1 MTPWNPHSWQRFPA
15 QQQPAYDD
23 PSELEAALAR
33 LRRLPPLVVPEEVE
47 RLRGL
52 LADAASGRRF
62 LLQGGDCA
70 EQFKDCTPEAIE
82 GKLRVLL
89 QMSVVLAHGG
99 RRPVVRIG
107 RIAGQFAKPRSKP
120 TETVQGRELPSYR
133 GDLVNGLEASEAAR
147 RADPGRLLEAYFH
160 ASATLNH
167 LRALAAGGFAD
178 LHHPER
184 WELPGET
191 GSVPAYR
198 RTLDQVR
205 ESLDFLEAL
214 GGVQREALE
223 RIDFFTSH
231 EALLLPYEEAL
242 TRWVGGASAYY
253 NLGAHTLWIG
263 ERTRQLDGAHV
274 EYLRGIR
281 NPLGVKVGPSAT
293 PEHLADLL
301 AKLDPDR
308 EPGRLTLITRFGAA
322 KIQEALP
329 PLLKAVQATGHP
341 VLWSCDPM
349 HGNGVSVQVGLSPE
363 QEAEGH
369 RAKGVAQRASR
380 TMREV
385 KTRDFGAILSELRQA
400 FEIHRAHRSHLG
412 GVHIELTGEPVT
424 ECTGGSE
431 NLSEADLAKAY
442 ETGCDPRLNGTQ
454 SLEMAFLI
462 AEMMRG

>member
-1 MTPWNPHSWQRFPA
+1 MRSWNPHSWQRCPT
-15 QQQPAYDD
+15 QQQPVYDD
-23 PSELEAALAR
+23 PSELEGILAR
-33 LRRLPPLVVPEEVE
+33 LRRMPPLVVPEEVA

-52 LADAASGRRF
+52 LAEAAAGRRF

-89 QMSVVLAHGG
+89 QMSVALTHGG
-99 RRPVVRIG
+99 RKPVVRVG

-120 TETVQGRELPSYR
+120 TELVRGRELPSYR
-133 GDLVNGLEASEAAR
+133 GDLINGLEADGASR
-147 RADPGRLLEAYFH
+147 RADPGRMLEAYFH
-160 ASATLNH
+160 AAATLNH
-167 LRALAAGGFAD
+167 LRALTAGGFAD

-184 WELPGET
+184 WELPGGT
-191 GSVPAYR
+191 GEVPAYR

-214 GGVQREALE
+214 GGVQRDVLE

-242 TRWVGGASAYY
+242 TRWISEEGGYY
-253 NLGAHTLWIG
+253 NLGAHTLWVG
-263 ERTRQLDGAHV
+263 DRTRQLEGAHI

-281 NPLGVKVGPSAT
+281 NPIGVKVGPSAT
-293 PEHLADLL
+293 PEHLVNLL
-301 AKLDPDR
+301 GLIDPER
-308 EPGRLTLITRFGAA
+308 EPGRVTLITRFGAA
-322 KIQEALP
+322 GISAALP
-329 PLLKAVQATGHP
+329 PLLKSVQATNHP

-349 HGNGVSVQVGLSPE
+349 HGNGTSVMAGLSPQPE
-363 QEAEGH
+363 VEGH
-369 RAKGVAQRASR
+369 RAEGAAQGASR

-400 FEIHRAHRSHLG
+400 FEIHRTHGSHLG
-412 GVHIELTGEPVT
+412 GVHIELTGEAVT
-424 ECTGGSE
+424 ECTGGTE
-431 NLSEADLAKAY
+431 ALAEADLLKAY

>member
-1 MTPWNPHSWQRFPA
+1 MSPWNPHSWQRFPA
-15 QQQPAYDD
+15 MQQPDYAD
-23 PSELEAALAR
+23 PSELEAVLAR
-33 LRRLPPLVVPEEVE
+33 LRRMPPLVVPQEVD

-52 LADAASGRRF
+52 LAEAAAGRRF

-70 EQFKDCTPEAIE
+70 EQFKDCTAEAIA

-89 QMSVVLAHGG
+89 QMSVALTHGG
-99 RRPVVRIG
+99 RKPVVRVG

-120 TETVQGRELPSYR
+120 TELVRGRELPSYR
-133 GDLVNGLEASEAAR
+133 GDLVNGLEADAAAR
-147 RADPGRLLEAYFH
+147 RPDPGRMLEAYFH

-167 LRALAAGGFAD
+167 LRALAAGGYAD

-184 WELPGET
+184 WELPGE
-191 GSVPAYR
+191 GGRVPEYR

-214 GGVQREALE
+214 GGVQRDVLE
-223 RIDFFTSH
+223 RIDFYTSH

-242 TRWVGGASAYY
+242 TRWVGEASAYY
-253 NLGAHTLWIG
+253 NLGAHTLWVG

-281 NPLGVKVGPSAT
+281 NPIGVKVGPSAT
-293 PEHLADLL
+293 PGHLVELL
-301 AKLDPDR
+301 DRLDPQR
-308 EPGRLTLITRFGAA
+308 EPGRVTLISRFGAA
-322 KIQEALP
+322 KIRAALP
-329 PLLKAVQATGHP
+329 PLLEAVQATGRP

-349 HGNGVSVQVGLSPE
+349 HGNGVESAQGL
-363 QEAEGH
+363 
-369 RAKGVAQRASR
+369 
-380 TMREV
+380 

-400 FEIHRAHRSHLG
+400 FELHRAHGSHLG
-412 GVHIELTGEPVT
+412 GVHIELTGEAVT

-431 NLSEADLAKAY
+431 GLSEADLAKAY